1 MRQPWR
7 YKDLMMQH
15 LYEHPSG
22 VFLNVTYV
30 PATAE
35 SVKQIQSVHVTDTT
49 YQSVGPD
56 IAPMLHDTHLLDMS
70 GPVTLATP
78 LLELISEDI
87 TNG

>member
-7 YKDLMMQH
+7 YKDLMIH

-22 VFLNVTYV
+22 VFLQVSYV
-30 PATAE
+30 PATQDALT
-35 SVKQIQSVHVTDTT
+35 QIQSVHVCDGA
-49 YQSVGPD
+49 YQAVGPD
-56 IAPMLHDTHLLDMS
+56 VAPMLHTTYTMDTS
-70 GPVTLATP
+70 GPVVMAIP